1 MFGWDGRE
9 DGAQRDDRGPRSSP
23 GVREP
28 RSLTDYG
35 QRGTLEAPTE
45 TVTMSTRRDAWSD
58 IHRRLSARP
67 RDELTAAE
75 LHKLADAL
83 FWLDQPVES
92 AAMWHRAYLAHQ
104 DGGEVAAAT
113 MAAWRAFFEHFQV
126 GEKAVSNGWLERLR
140 QLTADRRDTVEA
152 GYVAVAEAGWAHSD
166 GDLPAALEHARRA
179 AAIGRH
185 ARDRNLTALATETQG
200 RILVSLDRVPEGLR
214 LLDDAMV
221 SVIGGELDPLFTGWV
236 FCEVLSVCRDL
247 ADMRR
252 ATEWTEAAMRWCEG
266 IREGRAYVGTCR
278 VHHVE
283 LECLRGAWA
292 AAEVDIRRA
301 CDELTRVDP
310 RYAGEAFYMAGEI
323 RLLQGDHAGA
333 EEAYRRAHELGRPP
347 QPGLALVRLAQ
358 GQVETAVAALRRS
371 LGGRGSA
378 PLPRVRLLAALVE
391 AELRAGEVESAR
403 AAVDD
408 LTRVADENGS
418 PYLGV
423 IQGSSHGAVLLAE
436 GDTPAA
442 LEHLGRARDA
452 FADLGIP
459 FDAARTRV
467 LLGIAARRAD
477 DTDGAWLELAAAR
490 AVFAQ
495 LGAAADLEVV
505 DALLRGRE
513 PRPGGLTDRQLE
525 VLRLVAQGR
534 TDREIASALI
544 ISEHTVGPAHSNIR
558 TKLGV
563 PSRAAATAFAYEHD
577 LV

>member
-1 MFGWDGRE
+1 
-9 DGAQRDDRGPRSSP
+9 
-23 GVREP
+23 
-28 RSLTDYG
+28 
-35 QRGTLEAPTE
+35 
-45 TVTMSTRRDAWSD
+45 
-58 IHRRLSARP
+58 
-67 RDELTAAE
+67 
-75 LHKLADAL
+75 
-83 FWLDQPVES
+83 
-92 AAMWHRAYLAHQ
+92 
-104 DGGEVAAAT
+104 
-113 MAAWRAFFEHFQV
+113 
-126 GEKAVSNGWLERLR
+126 
-140 QLTADRRDTVEA
+140 
-152 GYVAVAEAGWAHSD
+152 
-166 GDLPAALEHARRA
+166 
-179 AAIGRH
+179 
-185 ARDRNLTALATETQG
+185 
-200 RILVSLDRVPEGLR
+200 
-214 LLDDAMV
+214 
-221 SVIGGELDPLFTGWV
+221 
-236 FCEVLSVCRDL
+236 
-247 ADMRR
+247 
-252 ATEWTEAAMRWCEG
+252 
-266 IREGRAYVGTCR
+266 
-278 VHHVE
+278 
-283 LECLRGAWA
+283 
-292 AAEVDIRRA
+292 
-301 CDELTRVDP
+301 
-310 RYAGEAFYMAGEI
+310 MAGEI

-534 TDREIASALI
+534 TDREIASALV
-544 ISEHTVGPAHSNIR
+544 ISEHTVARHISNIR